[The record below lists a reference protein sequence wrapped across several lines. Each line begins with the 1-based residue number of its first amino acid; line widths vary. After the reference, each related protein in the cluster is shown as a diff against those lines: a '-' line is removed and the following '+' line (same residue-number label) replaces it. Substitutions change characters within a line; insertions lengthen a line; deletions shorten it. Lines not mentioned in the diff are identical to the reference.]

1 MGVEGL
7 MSNGEVVANGSN
19 SLSNENER
27 QSGSTLELA
36 QLN

>member
-1 MGVEGL
+1 
-7 MSNGEVVANGSN
+7 MSNGDGEVVANGSN